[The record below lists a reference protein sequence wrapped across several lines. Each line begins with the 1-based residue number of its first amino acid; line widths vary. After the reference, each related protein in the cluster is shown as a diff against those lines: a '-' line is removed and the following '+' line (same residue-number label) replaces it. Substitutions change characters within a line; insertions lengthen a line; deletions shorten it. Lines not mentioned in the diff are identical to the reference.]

1 MRWRG
6 SRDPLIKVPVQ
17 APQISRM
24 SLPVI
29 GIIANP
35 TKHDAARYVIELRD
49 AFCSAGATVLLEEA
63 TTVFIGEAGGL
74 PLLEMAAASDVI
86 VVLGGDG
93 TILRTARLLGPA
105 VKPLAAVNTGRLGFL
120 TTATDDEITRFVEA
134 ILTNDYR
141 LSHRSVVEAS
151 FTGEDGCE
159 CVEGGMNEV
168 TVTRGTFSRLIHL
181 EVRVNGEFLNR
192 YSGDGLIVATPT
204 GSTAYSLSAGGP
216 IINPAA
222 GVFCLTPICPHA
234 LSNRSFVVNDNVS
247 LEIQPTEPVEVVLL
261 NVDGGTAWTLAKDKP
276 VLLRKAAW
284 EVPLIAFRDT
294 SFYSVLRDKLQW
306 TGSSL

>member
-1 MRWRG
+1 MG
-6 SRDPLIKVPVQ
+6 
-17 APQISRM
+17 
-24 SLPVI
+24 LPVI

-35 TKHDAARYVIELRD
+35 TKQDAARYVTALREKF
-49 AFCSAGATVLLEEA
+49 ATGGARVLLEEG
-63 TTVFIGEAGGL
+63 TTEFIGEPGGWA
-74 PLLEMAAASDVI
+74 LLELAAQVDVI

-105 VKPLAAVNTGRLGFL
+105 VKPLAAVNTGRLGFM
-120 TTATDDEITRFVEA
+120 TTATENEIDRFVEA
-134 ILTNDYR
+134 ILTRDYR
-141 LSHRSVVEAS
+141 ISRRSVVEAA
-151 FTGEDGCE
+151 FTCEDGTE

-216 IINPAA
+216 IISPEA

-234 LSNRSFVVNDNVS
+234 LSNRSFVVNDSVS
-247 LEIQPTEPVEVVLL
+247 LIIQPTEPADVVLL
-261 NVDGGTAWTLAKDKP
+261 NVDGGNAWRLAKDKP
-276 VLLRKAAW
+276 VTLHKAAW
-284 EVPLIAFRDT
+284 QVPLIAFRDT
-294 SFYSVLRDKLQW
+294 SFYAVLRDKLQW
-306 TGSSL
+306 TGSNL